1 MAGAIAFED
10 ATVSALS
17 SAVAVAFAV
26 SVAFAARA
34 AHVDVGERILAALAL
49 LACLL
54 AARERVSARRARAR
68 ADRAESAVREDRAFH
83 ASLRAQLRISL
94 NSALGFAALAVERDR
109 DVRTDR
115 SDRSDRDRPP
125 GSILRSPDDD
135 FQRAVIDAT
144 DATRAL
150 IDLADDHAA
159 LLDAVSSVS
168 ASSSDPSPR
177 FPPLVATPAR
187 LSRARAS
194 RRNDRTPTRVNPT
207 DVFTLNAIID
217 RVVAAAP
224 AAALSAAASSRRD
237 RYDVK
242 FAGDASRL
250 AACVVAAT
258 LRAAENRAGTD
269 EKRGGASWVDLR
281 AELGATRRGDE
292 LAASDG
298 ARATISSEDLAGTWT
313 EVRFVA
319 TPRAA
324 QGADAVPTDEGADE
338 VPTDEGADEVP
349 TDEGADEVP
358 GLDVWTAAARAAAA
372 AMGGSANRVASSSVS
387 SAPASGDSHVV
398 TVPLLRVSQEDEDA
412 DVDLDFDFVP
422 SLPGAAGR
430 RALFVAHPSLPPF
443 ARKHAWGVCDA
454 YDREMIDAATDE
466 DAASRVESAIARGA
480 HPILL
485 VDARDAAEGRA
496 PAADRA
502 ADVGGSVVAVARSRR
517 DARTKTKTPRFATVA
532 SPATSE
538 EMHAALCDAMTRA
551 ARRTA
556 SDTSVAEEANAR
568 EEIARE
574 ANAREARESAC
585 AVVDAPSSTPKAN
598 GSPLNANGSP
608 PNASGSPPN
617 ANGSPPKASP
627 PASLS
632 SAKFALKPDELVGL
646 DVLVVEDNEFQ
657 LRIVEATLKNSGV
670 TLDVAMH
677 GREAVDHVR
686 RRMDAGA
693 KMYDVVFMD
702 SMMPVMDG
710 ATATREIRK
719 LELERLGA
727 DVERILI
734 VGLSAEAGEKY
745 EEDARDAGM
754 DGALS
759 KPCRPETM
767 RKTLKEVREGR
778 WKRGSFKRASKRAQM
793 NY

>member
-26 SVAFAARA
+26 SVAVAARA

-68 ADRAESAVREDRAFH
+68 ADRAESAVREDRAVH

-109 DVRTDR
+109 DVRSDR

-135 FQRAVIDAT
+135 FQRTVIDAT

-269 EKRGGASWVDLR
+269 EKHGDASWVDLR

-298 ARATISSEDLAGTWT
+298 VRAAISSEDLAGTWT

-324 QGADAVPTDEGADE
+324 RGADAVPTDEGADA
-338 VPTDEGADEVP
+338 VPTDES
-349 TDEGADEVP
+349 ADEVP
-358 GLDVWTAAARAAAA
+358 GLDLWTAAARAAAA

-387 SAPASGDSHVV
+387 SAPASGDSRVV

-443 ARKHAWGVCDA
+443 ARKHARGVCDA

-574 ANAREARESAC
+574 AYAREARESAR

-727 DVERILI
+727 DVERMLI

>member
-26 SVAFAARA
+26 SVAVAARA

-150 IDLADDHAA
+150 IDLADDHAD

-258 LRAAENRAGTD
+258 LRAAENRAGID

-298 ARATISSEDLAGTWT
+298 ARAAISSEDLAGMWT

-319 TPRAA
+319 TPRAV
-324 QGADAVPTDEGADE
+324 Q
-338 VPTDEGADEVP
+338 GADEVP

-443 ARKHAWGVCDA
+443 ARKHARGVCDA

-480 HPILL
+480 HPILI

-574 ANAREARESAC
+574 AREPAR

-608 PNASGSPPN
+608 PNVNGSPPNANGSPPSANGSPPNANGSPPN

-727 DVERILI
+727 DVERMLI

>member
-26 SVAFAARA
+26 SVAVAARA

-109 DVRTDR
+109 DVRSDR

-135 FQRAVIDAT
+135 FQRTVIDAT

-298 ARATISSEDLAGTWT
+298 ARAAISSEDLAGTWT

-324 QGADAVPTDEGADE
+324 RGADAVPTDEGADA
-338 VPTDEGADEVP
+338 VPTDES
-349 TDEGADEVP
+349 ADEVP
-358 GLDVWTAAARAAAA
+358 GLDLWTAAARAAAA

-422 SLPGAAGR
+422 SLPGVAGR

-443 ARKHAWGVCDA
+443 ARKHARGVCDA

-574 ANAREARESAC
+574 AYAREARESAR

-727 DVERILI
+727 DVERMLI

>member
-727 DVERILI
+727 DVERMLI

>member
-26 SVAFAARA
+26 SVAVAARA

-109 DVRTDR
+109 DVRSDR

-135 FQRAVIDAT
+135 FQRTVIDAT

-298 ARATISSEDLAGTWT
+298 VRAAISSEDLAGTWT

-324 QGADAVPTDEGADE
+324 RGADAVPTDEGADA
-338 VPTDEGADEVP
+338 VPTDES
-349 TDEGADEVP
+349 ADEVP
-358 GLDVWTAAARAAAA
+358 GLDLWTAAARAAAA

-443 ARKHAWGVCDA
+443 ARKHARGVCDA

-574 ANAREARESAC
+574 AYAREARESAR

-727 DVERILI
+727 DVERMLI